1 MTAGYTGKI
10 LIVDLTSGEVHEEQ
24 LNDDLYRKFIG
35 GVGLGVRLLYERQ
48 PGKVDPL
55 GQQNILGFMAGLLS
69 GTAAPSSSRLTLV
82 SKSPLTGGWG
92 DASVGG
98 FIGYDLKRAGY
109 DGILFYGISPKP
121 VYLLIY
127 QGKAELKDASHLWGK
142 DTIETEETLRK
153 EIGDTRL
160 RVACIGPAGEKM
172 SLISS
177 IMTEGGRAVGRSGLG
192 AVMGSKRLK
201 AVAVR
206 GQDAVPVTDSTRLQD
221 LQRQFIKEIKE
232 TDVKFIDNLKTL
244 GTAGS
249 TEGFIAVGATPIKNW
264 SLIGEDSMPA
274 DSQPYGTGINS
285 YSVRRTACAG
295 CPIGCGGVVNTKA
308 TGECKRPEYET
319 VAGFGPMCLIN
330 DMAAIIEAGAI
341 CDRYG
346 IDTISVS
353 TTIAFAIECYQRGL
367 ITKQDTDGIELAWD
381 DPKAVIAMLKKIVKR
396 EGFGDVL
403 ADGVKRAAERIG
415 HGAVEW
421 AIHMGGQEPGYHDP
435 RQLPA
440 RGTGYICD
448 PTPGRHTSFLAGTIL
463 ERASS
468 PGPYPELWGPQ
479 VEFNDYEHKSA
490 IYGTAAKYE
499 QVVASAGVCKFAMF
513 QKTFPLVEFI
523 AAVTGW
529 DFSPEETLVTGERI
543 QTLRQLF
550 NIREG
555 INPKEFCLPQRV
567 SQPATTGPHK
577 GVSVDFELLRKQ
589 YYEAIGWD
597 SETGHPLKSRLEELG
612 LKSLVNSS

>member
-1 MTAGYTGKI
+1 VTAGYTGKI
-10 LIVDLTSGEVHEEQ
+10 LIVDLTSGEIHEEQ
-24 LNDDLYRKFIG
+24 LPDELYREFIG
-35 GVGLGVRLLYERQ
+35 GVGLGVRLLYERR

-55 GQQNILGFMAGLLS
+55 GQQNILGFMSGLLS

-98 FIGYDLKRAGY
+98 YIGYDLKRAGY

-121 VYLLIY
+121 VYLSIY

-177 IMTEGGRAVGRSGLG
+177 IMTEGGRAAGRSGLG

-206 GQDAVPVTDSTRLQD
+206 GQDAVPVADSTRLQD

-264 SLIGEDSMPA
+264 SLSGEESVPA

-319 VAGFGPMCLIN
+319 VAGFGIMCLIN
-330 DMAAIIEAGAI
+330 DMVSIIEAGAI

-353 TTIAFAIECYQRGL
+353 NTIAFAIECYERGL

-403 ADGVKRAAERIG
+403 ADGVKRAAEKIG
-415 HGAVEW
+415 QGAWEW
-421 AIHMGGQEPGYHDP
+421 AIQMGGQEPGYHDP

-448 PTPGRHTSFLAGTIL
+448 PTPGRHTTFLAGTIL
-463 ERASS
+463 ERASL

-479 VEFNDYEHKSA
+479 IEFNDYEHKSA

-499 QVVASAGVCKFAMF
+499 QVVASAGVCKFLMF
-513 QKTFPLVEFI
+513 QKTFPLIEFI
-523 AAVTGW
+523 AAATGW
-529 DFSPEETLVTGERI
+529 DFTPAEALVTGERI

-555 INPKEFCLPQRV
+555 INPTEVSLPQRV
-567 SQPATTGPHK
+567 SQPATTGPVK
-577 GVSVDFELLRKQ
+577 GITVDFNILRKQ
-589 YYEAIGWD
+589 YYEAAGWD
-597 SETGHPLKSRLEELG
+597 PETGHPIESRLEELG
-612 LKSLVNSS
+612 LRDLANRG